1 MKCIKRKSRLVP
13 GSNLKPGARKAR
25 SVWGIQHPRPPN
37 SSWWASGAVCASH
50 WGAPEHR
57 EKLAAGTSTV
67 HPTGELLSTERS
79 WLQEQAQRCSR
90 RDCHCRQ
97 PSNPFRSVHV
107 GKRDKILE
115 TIGLSSPFKT
125 QKGQLYN
132 YKNYYYLLII
142 ILQTHHFDS
151 WPPAIK
157 QLKIKTKVNI
167 HKGLEISKLV
177 HGIHTKLINQGGCV
191 LAFDYKAYHIYSCI
205 ILKINQL
212 Q

>member
-1 MKCIKRKSRLVP
+1 M
-13 GSNLKPGARKAR
+13 
-25 SVWGIQHPRPPN
+25 
-37 SSWWASGAVCASH
+37 
-50 WGAPEHR
+50 
-57 EKLAAGTSTV
+57 
-67 HPTGELLSTERS
+67 
-79 WLQEQAQRCSR
+79 
-90 RDCHCRQ
+90 
-97 PSNPFRSVHV
+97 
-107 GKRDKILE
+107 
-115 TIGLSSPFKT
+115 
-125 QKGQLYN
+125 
-132 YKNYYYLLII
+132 LII